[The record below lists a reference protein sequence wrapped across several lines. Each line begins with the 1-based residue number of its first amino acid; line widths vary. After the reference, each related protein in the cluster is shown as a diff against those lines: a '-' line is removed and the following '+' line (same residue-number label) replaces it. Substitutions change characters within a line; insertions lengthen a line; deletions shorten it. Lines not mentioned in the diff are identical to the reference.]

1 MNVIQLMKERRTIR
15 KFKDEEIPDSNL
27 YEFID
32 CARLAP
38 SGANMQP
45 LKYVVV
51 KSREM
56 LDKVFECTAWAG
68 YLKGKGTPGEGERPK
83 AYIAILADTDIKK
96 SGFELDAG
104 AAAMSIILAAQE
116 MGIASCWL
124 GALNR
129 EKLYDILSLERK
141 YSIVSLIALGYPA
154 EKSVAEDYTGD
165 VKYYKDEAEM
175 LHVPKRPL
183 SEIIIHDV

>member
-1 MNVIQLMKERRTIR
+1 MKERRTIR

-68 YLKGKGTPGEGERPK
+68 YLKGKGTPGEVKDRRL
-83 AYIAILADTDIKK
+83 ILQYSRYRYQK

-154 EKSVAEDYTGD
+154 EKSAAEDYTGD
-165 VKYYKDEAEM
+165 VKYYKDEAGM
-175 LHVPKRPL
+175 LHVRNGR
-183 SEIIIHDV
+183 

>member
-1 MNVIQLMKERRTIR
+1 
-15 KFKDEEIPDSNL
+15 
-27 YEFID
+27 
-32 CARLAP
+32 
-38 SGANMQP
+38 
-45 LKYVVV
+45 
-51 KSREM
+51 
-56 LDKVFECTAWAG
+56 
-68 YLKGKGTPGEGERPK
+68 
-83 AYIAILADTDIKK
+83 
-96 SGFELDAG
+96 
-104 AAAMSIILAAQE
+104 MSIILAAQE

-165 VKYYKDEAEM
+165 VKYYKDEAGM